1 MTDHDNPFLRRQKTT
16 ENPRSNGVSHRY
28 SKVQEKRLAI
38 RVNGRGVHRSGA
50 GDEKGDVRV
59 RGVLRIEAKT
69 TKNKSFS
76 VTREMIEKI
85 EMAAATTGEL
95 PFLVIEFID
104 DTGRSLKEV
113 AVCPTWVIDSVRQ
126 T

>member
-1 MTDHDNPFLRRQKTT
+1 M
-16 ENPRSNGVSHRY
+16 
-28 SKVQEKRLAI
+28 
-38 RVNGRGVHRSGA
+38 
-50 GDEKGDVRV
+50 RV

-85 EMAAATTGEL
+85 ESAAAMTGEL

-104 DTGRSLKEV
+104 DAGRSLKQV
-113 AVCPTWVIDSVRQ
+113 AVCPMWVLDSVRDK
-126 T
+126 

>member
-1 MTDHDNPFLRRQKTT
+1 M
-16 ENPRSNGVSHRY
+16 
-28 SKVQEKRLAI
+28 
-38 RVNGRGVHRSGA
+38 
-50 GDEKGDVRV
+50 RV

-85 EMAAATTGEL
+85 ESAAAMTGEL

-104 DTGRSLKEV
+104 DTGRSLKQV
-113 AVCPTWVIDSVRQ
+113 AVCPMWVLDSVRDK
-126 T
+126 